1 VEQKLN
7 VPMGCANS
15 KGVNSNEDAALE
27 AQKAELKGLAQEDER
42 QNGQRR
48 LKVEE
53 ASQQSAISTSS
64 TGKVAEDELQPM
76 PTPSASSNDSSPAT
90 AVSTSPPGYGD
101 VSGYSNGGHQE
112 PQAGRIIAKHE
123 TTKRRLEEGDRMSG
137 PRQVLSPGLLEL
149 GWEPSPR
156 SPLSEEPRG
165 TQASKLRTGQ
175 DAEISISDDDDEDDA
190 GRVSSSGGEG
200 FDMQR
205 WKRFYQWN
213 HRKPDDLLAFF
224 WKRFEPKAW
233 SLFCASYRN
242 QDALFAPFQGE
253 NVIHGVSCRLEAAI
267 QANSHG
273 SASNVFGLLHTFAD
287 KHAAKQKVL
296 GLFIVRGQ
304 SPPAQ
309 LEHVLDEEDWA
320 LAKAE
325 TQDPLVRDF
334 VSGLL
339 APRGNKSALE
349 DFQITCSRVI

>member
-1 VEQKLN
+1 MHTHTSTRAQARSSVTT
-7 VPMGCANS
+7 AHA
-15 KGVNSNEDAALE
+15 EDAALE

-190 GRVSSSGGEG
+190 GRVSSSGGE
-200 FDMQR
+200 
-205 WKRFYQWN
+205 
-213 HRKPDDLLAFF
+213 
-224 WKRFEPKAW
+224 
-233 SLFCASYRN
+233 
-242 QDALFAPFQGE
+242 
-253 NVIHGVSCRLEAAI
+253 
-267 QANSHG
+267 
-273 SASNVFGLLHTFAD
+273 
-287 KHAAKQKVL
+287 
-296 GLFIVRGQ
+296 
-304 SPPAQ
+304 
-309 LEHVLDEEDWA
+309 
-320 LAKAE
+320 
-325 TQDPLVRDF
+325 
-334 VSGLL
+334 
-339 APRGNKSALE
+339 
-349 DFQITCSRVI
+349 